1 MMEITEEKFRE
12 LVGEAIALTLDVM
25 CDIDEMTYHR
35 IRESEAGSYHRI
47 REGVLEEV
55 MDGIDSM
62 RYLESVG
69 APVTDAIHFQG
80 V

>member
-25 CDIDEMTYHR
+25 CDIDEMTYDR
-35 IRESEAGSYHRI
+35 ICDIDKMTYHRI
-47 REGVLEEV
+47 CEGVLEEV
-55 MDGIDSM
+55 MGGIDAM